1 MARNPPSNLAV
12 QMKASGESGS
22 RESPQIETVAV
33 DGGFGGPAFVVRAIA
48 EPASGIPVVQADLV
62 QARVVDDPYKPMD
75 NYPDTPE
82 DAKTVQVLNLKS
94 DLVLHLLP
102 VLAKRCGVKAS
113 DFTLFPEVVPDF
125 HRNQVTNTYLAC
137 KTAELAQKL
146 TRGGPVTMS
155 YAHNPQTKA
164 VMTVDVFFI
173 KPTHNGATR
182 AAFRR
187 IDELKIRLSEIDRE
201 VTALGAKR
209 TDLTKPRLPGN
220 WMDQEDLGAFLR
232 TVDKKR
238 KAGKELE
245 LSDISKLK
253 SAKVLPG
260 VRAKKAAIDALW
272 DEEVQIW
279 VELRKLQLVKSLQL
293 QL

>member
-1 MARNPPSNLAV
+1 MARITPVNLAA
-12 QMKASGESGS
+12 QMKTAGTPVPP
-22 RESPQIETVAV
+22 ESPQIQNVVV
-33 DGGFGGPAFVVRAIA
+33 DGGVGGQVVVRSLLGPA
-48 EPASGIPVVQADLV
+48 PGIPVVQADPV
-62 QARVVDDPYKPMD
+62 QQACVVDDPYKPMD

-94 DLVLHLLP
+94 DLVLRLLP
-102 VLAKRCGVKAS
+102 VLAKRYEVEAS
-113 DFTLFPEVVPDF
+113 DFTLYPEVVPDF

-155 YAHNPQTKA
+155 YAHNPQTQA
-164 VMTVDVFFI
+164 VMTVDVFFT

-187 IDELKIRLSEIDRE
+187 IDELKIRLSAIDRE
-201 VTALGAKR
+201 VRALGANR

-220 WMDQEDLGAFLR
+220 LMDQEDLGAFLR

-260 VRAKKAAIDALW
+260 VRAKKEAIDALW